1 MHDRTSSGIGTTGT
15 IISLK
20 QTLVAEQDPC
30 SKMES
35 RGNSFYSLFL
45 STNLAVVVA
54 KSAYSSESPISEH
67 LAERG
72 R

>member
-1 MHDRTSSGIGTTGT
+1 MHDRTSSKNENSTLTR
-15 IISLK
+15 
-20 QTLVAEQDPC
+20 TLVAEQDPY

-35 RGNSFYSLFL
+35 RGNSFYFLFL

-54 KSAYSSESPISEH
+54 KSAYSLESPLLEH